1 MTAQNFGSSTPLI
14 YQAGDLIH
22 VLNDFLPES
31 AKRTFHVS
39 CKAGDVLTVDVDFAH
54 GTLTRT
60 STGMICF
67 VTEEEVYKY
76 CRYEAKGQ

>member
-1 MTAQNFGSSTPLI
+1 MATQSPSPTSPLI

-22 VLNDFLPES
+22 VVKDFLPES
-31 AKRTFHVS
+31 ASRTFHVS

-60 STGMICF
+60 ATGMICF